1 MEKRDND
8 SIQAYDTLYTTN
20 QIQILKILLPYC
32 GQDIR
37 RSLAVL
43 IKFLE
48 LQYTLAFTR
57 THPECFREPPLP
69 FSLNDL
75 CDRIKGY
82 CPPQLFSM
90 LEQFQAMQN
99 ALQMYEEM
107 RQMMELFQ
115 GTDAFQGADMFRDA
129 DILHG
134 MGAFQRTDARPNEKE
149 GAAASFENASS
160 PDGTKDRE
168 PGGEPSQRTE
178 GTNGSAFPMDLL
190 MGMLSPQQQEMFR
203 MFQSDLNPK
212 AEEPPQEK
220 ENE

>member
-1 MEKRDND
+1 
-8 SIQAYDTLYTTN
+8 
-20 QIQILKILLPYC
+20 
-32 GQDIR
+32 
-37 RSLAVL
+37 
-43 IKFLE
+43 
-48 LQYTLAFTR
+48 
-57 THPECFREPPLP
+57 
-69 FSLNDL
+69 
-75 CDRIKGY
+75 
-82 CPPQLFSM
+82 
-90 LEQFQAMQN
+90 
-99 ALQMYEEM
+99 
-107 RQMMELFQ
+107 
-115 GTDAFQGADMFRDA
+115 MFRDA

-134 MGAFQRTDARPNEKE
+134 MGAFQGTDARPNEKE

>member
-48 LQYTLAFTR
+48 LQYTLAFTL

-82 CPPQLFSM
+82 CPPQPFSM

-99 ALQMYEEM
+99 PL
-107 RQMMELFQ
+107 
-115 GTDAFQGADMFRDA
+115 
-129 DILHG
+129 
-134 MGAFQRTDARPNEKE
+134 
-149 GAAASFENASS
+149 
-160 PDGTKDRE
+160 
-168 PGGEPSQRTE
+168 
-178 GTNGSAFPMDLL
+178 
-190 MGMLSPQQQEMFR
+190 
-203 MFQSDLNPK
+203 
-212 AEEPPQEK
+212 
-220 ENE
+220 